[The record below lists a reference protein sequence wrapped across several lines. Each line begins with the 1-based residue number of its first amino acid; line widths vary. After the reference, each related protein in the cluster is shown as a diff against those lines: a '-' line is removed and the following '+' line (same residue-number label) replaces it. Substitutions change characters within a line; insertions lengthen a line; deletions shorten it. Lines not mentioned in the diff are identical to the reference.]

1 LFFCFHSNNIGFAS
15 ACTAG
20 ILLPLKYT
28 IGIRLT
34 PEEELQG
41 LDWIGKIIYLIFLI

>member
-1 LFFCFHSNNIGFAS
+1 MFFIYLINIGFGS

-20 ILLPLKYT
+20 ILLPLKFT

-34 PEEELQG
+34 PEEELRG
-41 LDWIGKIIYLIFLI
+41 LDWIGKTIYFIF